1 MSDEP
6 QILNFRNV
14 VAHGVD
20 IVDISD
26 FARLVMDKTASEFLG
41 RYFTA
46 SELAAADNGGDKT
59 ERLASRFAIKEAVL
73 KALGTGW
80 GDGVAF
86 TDVEVVTLRSGAPSV
101 VLHRRLKTISNERG
115 IAYWLVSASHTGTIS
130 IGSVIAL
137 KE

>member
-26 FARLVMDKTASEFLG
+26 FSRLVIDKKASEFLG
-41 RYFTA
+41 RYFTVA
-46 SELAAADNGGDKT
+46 ELAAADKGGDKT

-86 TDVEVVTLRSGAPSV
+86 TDVEVVTLRSGAPSI
-101 VLHRRLKTISNERG
+101 VLHRRLKTISSGLG
-115 IAYWLVSASHTGTIS
+115 IAHWLASASHTGTIA